1 MTLER
6 KFSSR
11 GADAWHDCSKI
22 ALWGTQNTGVSMC
35 IQVFSTH
42 TDKRL
47 NLVHRDLYIQIGIT
61 FT

>member
-1 MTLER
+1 MTLGR

-11 GADAWHDCSKI
+11 GADAWHGCSKR
-22 ALWGTQNTGVSMC
+22 AFWGTQNTGVIMC

-47 NLVHRDLYIQIGIT
+47 NLVNRDLYIQIGIT
-61 FT
+61 YT